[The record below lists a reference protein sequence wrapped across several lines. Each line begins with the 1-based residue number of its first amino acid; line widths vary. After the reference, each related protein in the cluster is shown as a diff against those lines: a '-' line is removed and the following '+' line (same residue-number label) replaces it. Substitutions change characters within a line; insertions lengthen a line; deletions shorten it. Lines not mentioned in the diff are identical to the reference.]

1 MLIALLLDH
10 PSAALDIVRHTP
22 PWVGLLLA
30 GLVALGLSQWRE
42 RRASLARVTVLPVA
56 MALLS
61 LLGLVT
67 AFAQGSA
74 LLPALGA
81 WLTGFALVALLLRRL
96 QAPAGTRFDAS
107 NARLHLPGSP
117 WPLLLILAIF
127 LLKYAVGVELA
138 MQPQATSQTGF
149 VLGVAGVYGILSGVF
164 SSRASALWR
173 LARSH

>member
-1 MLIALLLDH
+1 MLINLLIEH
-10 PSAALDIVRHTP
+10 PTAALGIARQTP
-22 PWVGLLLA
+22 PWVWLLLA

-67 AFAQGSA
+67 AFAEGGVLIAA
-74 LLPALGA
+74 LVS
-81 WLTGFALVALLLRRL
+81 WLASFALVGLLLRRL
-96 QAPAGTRFDAS
+96 RVPSGTRYEPS
-107 NARLHLPGSP
+107 MARFNLPGSP

-138 MQPQATSQTGF
+138 MQPQAARDLHF
-149 VLGVAGVYGILSGVF
+149 VLGVAALYGALSGVF
-164 SSRASALWR
+164 ATRTAALWR
-173 LARSH
+173 LTRRH

>member
-1 MLIALLLDH
+1 MLIALLIDH
-10 PSAALDIVRHTP
+10 PAAALDIVRHTP

-42 RRASLARVTVLPVA
+42 RSASLARVTALAVA
-56 MALLS
+56 MTLLS

-67 AFAQGSA
+67 AFAHSG
-74 LLPALGA
+74 LLTALGG
-81 WLTGFALVALLLRRL
+81 WLIGFVAMWLLLRRL
-96 QAPAGTRFDAS
+96 HAPVG
-107 NARLHLPGSP
+107 ARYEPNGAHFNLPGSP

-138 MQPQATSQTGF
+138 MQPQVAHDLNF
-149 VLGVAGVYGILSGVF
+149 VLGVAGVYGVLSGVF
-164 SSRASALWR
+164 ATRAAALWR